1 MKIAYQRKMVIKL
14 IHEIDLQYFKVHN
27 LLETQNYRVD
37 SQKSPIKSNQ
47 FQKAFLLNP
56 FDQRFKKTDN
66 FENTESSNDII
77 FTANSSE
84 KNENLDSF
92 ILNRSDII
100 SNFKNTIATS
110 QNAFRFQEFQLL
122 NEINSPTN
130 KRVNKNSSSKGLM
143 HEKIED
149 MKKIDNNRIKEEVLK
164 SFLTNFDDHRLEFKG
179 LNEIP
184 LKNDRIIPINNSFI
198 LDDQLPNSSDRM
210 SPKEI
215 YERSSNRESY
225 KKLLYST
232 SNGIDRDNFTQKT
245 EIINNFSREINYGN
259 TSIESNTKFSINNDD
274 KSEKDDEYLD
284 NLSTYKRN
292 NIFDSKENIFKSPIM
307 QKISINNDY
316 KSKHNMQSHTT
327 INFEPMKTIK
337 NQGSYSKLTDLTQKL
352 NNYTASSHDFGE
364 DFLMT
369 RSDNRSKSQSPNEK
383 FLNGATLNL
392 GINNRIKTNDYS
404 ITDDGEDGANM
415 RLLNIKKTSK
425 LDDTSNNKQS
435 SGFIYQNY
443 SAKDLKKNKIE
454 AYSQVKAGISRM
466 EITPSKI
473 KNDKINMDKEYQP
486 KRSNV
491 SPTPKDFTASKL
503 PENLIYKQENFSKT
517 KSSVNGSINNKKLK
531 KIPSISSTQQKGNT
545 LKMEVQE
552 GHKKVIQEI
561 KRLKNSSKS
570 SSFINTKPKNVLI

>member
-14 IHEIDLQYFKVHN
+14 IHEINLQYFKVYN
-27 LLETQNYRVD
+27 LLETKNYQID
-37 SQKSPIKSNQ
+37 SQKTQIKSKE

-56 FDQRFKKTDN
+56 FDQRFKKNDN
-66 FENTESSNDII
+66 FENTDSPNHKI

-84 KNENLDSF
+84 KNGNLDSF
-92 ILNRSDII
+92 ILDRSDII

-110 QNAFRFQEFQLL
+110 QNAFRFQELQLL
-122 NEINSPTN
+122 NETNSLTN
-130 KRVNKNSSSKGLM
+130 NRSNKDFSSKGLM

-149 MKKIDNNRIKEEVLK
+149 MKKLDNSIIKEEVLK
-164 SFLTNFDDHRLEFKG
+164 SFLTNFDDHRFEFNG

-198 LDDQLPNSSDRM
+198 LDDQWPKSSDRM

-225 KKLLYST
+225 KNLLYTTT
-232 SNGIDRDNFTQKT
+232 SNTIDRDNFTQKT
-245 EIINNFSREINYGN
+245 EIINNFSREINIGN
-259 TSIESNTKFSINNDD
+259 TSIESNTKFSIDNDNKSENDD
-274 KSEKDDEYLD
+274 M
-284 NLSTYKRN
+284 LSTYRRN
-292 NIFDSKENIFKSPIM
+292 NIFDSKENTFKSPIM

-316 KSKHNMQSHTT
+316 KSKHNMQSHNK
-327 INFEPMKTIK
+327 INFEPMKTLK

-364 DFLMT
+364 DFLIT
-369 RSDNRSKSQSPNEK
+369 RSDNRNKSQSPNEK
-383 FLNGATLNL
+383 FLNGATFNL
-392 GINNRIKTNDYS
+392 GINNRIKKNDYS

-415 RLLNIKKTSK
+415 RLSNIKKMNK
-425 LDDTSNNKQS
+425 LDDTNNNKQS
-435 SGFIYQNY
+435 SSFLYQNY
-443 SAKDLKKNKIE
+443 SAKNSKKNKSE
-454 AYSQVKAGISRM
+454 AYSQVKAQISRM

-473 KNDKINMDKEYQP
+473 KNDNRNMDKEYQP

-491 SPTPKDFTASKL
+491 SLTPKDFIASKL
-503 PENLIYKQENFSKT
+503 PENLIYKQENFSKG
-517 KSSVNGSINNKKLK
+517 KSSVNGSINKKLK
-531 KIPSISSTQQKGNT
+531 KIPSISSTQQKGDT

-561 KRLKNSSKS
+561 ERLKNSSKS
-570 SSFINTKPKNVLI
+570 SSFVNTKHKNVLI